1 MEADFKGISG
11 ESWCFGARPGAV
23 QGCGVGMALFGVL
36 PAPVGL
42 QRCSGASW
50 HSWALSSPALQG
62 QGSPQVTGER
72 SFLPQWQAARSSCK
86 TPNRFLKKKK
96 GGKKREI
103 PSPSSGLG
111 SASPPSPGTGTGLP
125 RCVRA
130 PLPTLPVPELCAE
143 LDSSLF
149 SFFRPISAV
158 GAGQPPLFALSVAR
172 GDRNT
177 RFQSAAFPELLSLEK
192 PSVLNLRSEQ
202 RAYVLVFDWG
212 A

>member
-1 MEADFKGISG
+1 MA
-11 ESWCFGARPGAV
+11 
-23 QGCGVGMALFGVL
+23 GCQEQ
-36 PAPVGL
+36 L
-42 QRCSGASW
+42 QNSKS
-50 HSWALSSPALQG
+50 L
-62 QGSPQVTGER
+62 
-72 SFLPQWQAARSSCK
+72 
-86 TPNRFLKKKK
+86 LKKKK

-158 GAGQPPLFALSVAR
+158 GAGQPPLFALSAAR